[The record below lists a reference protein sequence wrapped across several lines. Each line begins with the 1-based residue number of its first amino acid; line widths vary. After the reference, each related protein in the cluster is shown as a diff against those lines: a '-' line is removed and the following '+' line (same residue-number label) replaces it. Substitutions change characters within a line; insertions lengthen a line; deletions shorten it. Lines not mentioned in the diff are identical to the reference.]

1 MLTSS
6 LDSLNDGKVKSIP
19 TDCFSLLLFAT
30 NSEGSTIPPLWY
42 LGAHLPCQ
50 GLLHRVVLKVNT
62 GYPEGHEKQ
71 STKPACPSAGEV
83 TGNKAASGH
92 KPETRSYCPNT

>member
-6 LDSLNDGKVKSIP
+6 LDSLNDGEVKSIL

-42 LGAHLPCQ
+42 LGAHLPFQ
-50 GLLHRVVLKVNT
+50 GLLQRVVLKVNRI
-62 GYPEGHEKQ
+62 GKLGLP
-71 STKPACPSAGEV
+71 
-83 TGNKAASGH
+83 ASGSLPPPQIGRAH
-92 KPETRSYCPNT
+92 V